1 MAGFLHDFGRA
12 LGGYIIDVLP
22 AVAAGFFI
30 SGLVH
35 EFLPSDWIER
45 NMGGRG
51 LRGILYATM
60 VGTVAPVCCWGSLP
74 IAVSLHKRGA
84 SLGPVL
90 ALLVATPATSIT
102 ALIMTW
108 RFFGLHFA
116 AYLAVSVIAMGIVIG
131 LVGDLLRVSPREVEK
146 EAPCPHCSA
155 GACCAEHAPRGLG
168 ARLRSVLHYAYVE
181 MPREIGVEMLIGI
194 GLAAFV
200 SVVTPVG
207 TLMRNYLA
215 GARAYVF
222 AVVFGIVMYMCAT
235 MSVPLVDAFTRQGFA
250 RGAGMTLLLIGPV
263 TSYGTVLVLR
273 KQFGLKILL
282 IYLGML
288 AVLAVLLGHVYTR
301 LLPGVQ
307 M

>member
-1 MAGFLHDFGRA
+1 MTGFLSDFA
-12 LGGYIIDVLP
+12 LALVGYLREVVP
-22 AVAAGFFI
+22 AVAVGFLI

-51 LRGILYATM
+51 VRGILYATL

-90 ALLVATPATSIT
+90 ALLVATPATSVT

-108 RFFGLHFA
+108 QFFGPKFA
-116 AYLAVSVIAMGIVIG
+116 AYLALGVIVMGVIIG
-131 LVGDLLRVSPREVEK
+131 LVGNLLRVKPREVE
-146 EAPCPHCSA
+146 EEPVCPHCSA
-155 GACCAEHAPRGLG
+155 DSCCAEHGPRGFG
-168 ARLRSVLHYAYVE
+168 ARMKSVLHYAYVE
-181 MPREIGVEMLIGI
+181 MPREIGVELLIGVA
-194 GLAAFV
+194 LAAFV
-200 SVVTPVG
+200 RVVAPVG

-215 GARAYVF
+215 GARAYIF
-222 AVVFGIVMYMCAT
+222 AVIFGIVMYMCAT
-235 MSVPLVDAFTRQGFA
+235 MSVPLVDAFIRQGFA

-273 KQFGLKILL
+273 KEFGLRILL
-282 IYLGML
+282 IYLGLL
-288 AVLAVLLGHVYTR
+288 AALAITLGYVYT
-301 LLPGVQ
+301 LL
-307 M
+307 

>member
-1 MAGFLHDFGRA
+1 MLGGFLRDFASA
-12 LGGYIIDVLP
+12 LAGYLIDVLP

-35 EFLPSDWIER
+35 EFLPSDWIDR

-51 LRGILYATM
+51 MRGILYATL

-116 AYLAVSVIAMGIVIG
+116 VYLFFAVIVMGIVTG
-131 LVGDLLRVSPREVEK
+131 LAGDLLRVKPRERE
-146 EAPCPHCSA
+146 EEPACP
-155 GACCAEHAPRGLG
+155 ACTDASCCPEHAPKSFGTRFK
-168 ARLRSVLHYAYVE
+168 SVLTYAYVE
-181 MPREIGVEMLIGI
+181 MPREIGVEMLVGVV
-194 GLAAFV
+194 LAAFV
-200 SVVTPVG
+200 SVIAPVG
-207 TLMRNYLA
+207 TLMRNYL
-215 GARAYVF
+215 GGFRAYIF

-235 MSVPLVDAFTRQGFA
+235 MSVPLVDAFVKQGFA
-250 RGAGMTLLLIGPV
+250 AGAGMTLLLVGPV
-263 TSYGTVLVLR
+263 TSYGTILVLR
-273 KQFGLKILL
+273 KEFGLK
-282 IYLGML
+282 
-288 AVLAVLLGHVYTR
+288 VLAVYLGLLAGLAVVLGYSYT
-301 LLPGVQ
+301 LTL
-307 M
+307 